1 MSKREAG
8 AEEPK
13 ELSAHLTEED
23 AAKLNDVRREIAKLD
38 LHMGAYSATVG
49 SKSGFLMLGPS
60 RARGDQ
66 GLHPQIR
73 EAQGDRQGY
82 R

>member
-1 MSKREAG
+1 
-8 AEEPK
+8 
-13 ELSAHLTEED
+13 LTEGD

-38 LHMGAYSATVG
+38 LHMGAYSDTVDLA
-49 SKSGFLMLGPS
+49 SGLLKFGPF

-66 GLHPQIR
+66 GVHPQVR